1 MAIPDYQA
9 VMLPVLTL
17 SGDGREHHIREA
29 INTLAEQFG
38 LTEGERKEL
47 LPSGVD
53 RVFDN
58 RIGWARTYL
67 KKAGMIEYPQKG
79 YFRITDRGKSILAQ
93 KPSQIDLHLLK
104 QYPEFLDFYAP
115 KKTISTETVDVT
127 SGEQTP
133 EEALAA
139 GYTKLRKQIE
149 ADVLA
154 RVKASPPEFFERLV
168 VMLLT
173 TMGVWRLSR

>member
-1 MAIPDYQA
+1 MKKANPVRLAEEQASYASTARRYRCDLLPAATSAANSFDLPRGMLWEYNYSLLKVRAVMAIPDYQA

-67 KKAGMIEYPQKG
+67 KKAG
-79 YFRITDRGKSILAQ
+79 
-93 KPSQIDLHLLK
+93 
-104 QYPEFLDFYAP
+104 
-115 KKTISTETVDVT
+115 
-127 SGEQTP
+127 
-133 EEALAA
+133 
-139 GYTKLRKQIE
+139 
-149 ADVLA
+149 
-154 RVKASPPEFFERLV
+154 
-168 VMLLT
+168 
-173 TMGVWRLSR
+173 